1 MTFPLSPLAL
11 FEGYETKENRM
22 TTTEATMRE
31 YPKIYG
37 PFKRHTEGPDKNK
50 LIDGEWTSPTFEYLQ
65 DTTWLFTEKVDG
77 TNIRVHWDGHKVTFG
92 GRTDRAQIPA
102 KLIEVLVGMFPE
114 ELFEQTFGE
123 QTATLYGE
131 GYGSGIQKGGVYRAD
146 MSFVLF
152 DVLVG
157 DWWLLRDGVEDVAAK
172 VGVDVVPIV
181 LEGTLHDA
189 ITRVRGGL
197 DSAWGAFTAEGLV
210 GVPKAGLLD
219 RSGKRITVKVKARD
233 FEGGA

>member
-1 MTFPLSPLAL
+1 
-11 FEGYETKENRM
+11 
-22 TTTEATMRE
+22 MRE

-37 PFKRHTEGPDKNK
+37 PYKRHAEGPDKNK
-50 LIDGEWTSPTFEYLQ
+50 LIEGEWTSPTFDYLQ

-102 KLIEVLVGMFPE
+102 RLIEVLTGMFPE
-114 ELFEQTFGE
+114 ELFEQSFGE
-123 QTATLYGE
+123 STATLYGE

-172 VGVDVVPIV
+172 LGVDVVPVV

-189 ITRVRGGL
+189 ITRVRAGL
-197 DSAWGAFTAEGLV
+197 DSAWGTFTAEGLV

-233 FEGGA
+233 FAGGAQ